1 LRALYAPAEARPG
14 SIAGVSEIRADIVA
28 EAKRVLELAD
38 AQGVPLRVLGGVA
51 IHLRA
56 PQPPPPALTRTY
68 GDVDFVTV
76 KGSSGDVQ
84 SLLRGTG
91 YEPHAAF
98 NALHGTERLLFFDDG
113 NERQVDVFVG
123 GFSMS
128 HEVPVAERL
137 ELEPDTL
144 PLAELLVTKLQIAE
158 LNEKDVRDALA
169 LFYGHP
175 VDERD
180 GDAINAA
187 RVAEMCRTDWG
198 LWRTLTGNLAACRD
212 HLERYD
218 LPEDDRARLR
228 AEMDTLLDRIER
240 EPKSRRWKLRARVGE
255 RKRWYTLP
263 EEVAGGP

>member
-1 LRALYAPAEARPG
+1 
-14 SIAGVSEIRADIVA
+14 VSEIQPDIVA

-38 AQGVPLRVLGGVA
+38 SEGVPLRVLGGVA

-56 PQPPPPALTRTY
+56 PGELPAALTRTY
-68 GDVDFVTV
+68 ADVDFVTA
-76 KGSSGDVQ
+76 KGSSAAVQ
-84 SLLRGTG
+84 RLLRATG
-91 YEPHAAF
+91 YEPHVAF
-98 NALHGTERLLFFDDG
+98 NALHGTERLLFFDND

-123 GFSMS
+123 GFTMS
-128 HEVPVAERL
+128 HKVPVAERL
-137 ELEPDTL
+137 ELEPATL

-169 LFYGHP
+169 LFHGHP

-187 RVAEMCRTDWG
+187 RVAEMCSSDWG

-212 HLERYD
+212 QLPRYE
-218 LPEDDRARLR
+218 LPEEDGVRIHG
-228 AEMDTLLDRIER
+228 EMDALLDRIEG
-240 EPKSRRWKLRARVGE
+240 EPKSRSWKLRARIGE